1 MFFCSCIQN
10 STKEKVLSFN
20 VTSKKNQLS
29 NKSGQEVSLEEMN
42 TISVQRGEKIIFKNF
57 NFTLENKI
65 DGALNFYSE
74 NGKLMLLTPTE
85 LSTMNMP
92 PDGNGITKHKR
103 GENIEISGIP
113 IFHIFRCFLTF
124 GAPGRGTRGES
135 QAKKRQESGWNLGF
149 WRLWGFWG

>member
-103 GENIEISGIP
+103 GENIEISGTTLIKVNS
-113 IFHIFRCFLTF
+113 ISFVI
-124 GAPGRGTRGES
+124 S
-135 QAKKRQESGWNLGF
+135 NI
-149 WRLWGFWG
+149 RLK

>member
-1 MFFCSCIQN
+1 MKNIYQITILTLFCMFFCSCIQN

-103 GENIEISGIP
+103 GENIEISGTTLIKVNS
-113 IFHIFRCFLTF
+113 ISFVI
-124 GAPGRGTRGES
+124 S
-135 QAKKRQESGWNLGF
+135 NI
-149 WRLWGFWG
+149 RLK

>member
-74 NGKLMLLTPTE
+74 NGKLMLLIPTE

-103 GENIEISGIP
+103 GENIEISGTTLIKVNS
-113 IFHIFRCFLTF
+113 ISFVI
-124 GAPGRGTRGES
+124 S
-135 QAKKRQESGWNLGF
+135 NI
-149 WRLWGFWG
+149 RLK

>member
-1 MFFCSCIQN
+1 
-10 STKEKVLSFN
+10 
-20 VTSKKNQLS
+20 
-29 NKSGQEVSLEEMN
+29 MN
-42 TISVQRGEKIIFKNF
+42 TISVQRGKKIIFKNF

-103 GENIEISGIP
+103 GENIEISGTTLIKVNS
-113 IFHIFRCFLTF
+113 ISFVI
-124 GAPGRGTRGES
+124 S
-135 QAKKRQESGWNLGF
+135 NI
-149 WRLWGFWG
+149 RLK

>member
-20 VTSKKNQLS
+20 VTSKKNRLS
-29 NKSGQEVSLEEMN
+29 NKSGQEVSLDEMN

-92 PDGNGITKHKR
+92 PDGKGITKHKR
-103 GENIEISGIP
+103 GENIEISGTTLIKVNS
-113 IFHIFRCFLTF
+113 ISFVI
-124 GAPGRGTRGES
+124 S
-135 QAKKRQESGWNLGF
+135 NI
-149 WRLWGFWG
+149 RLK